1 MYADV
6 FFRYLGPFSNFY
18 VSESTNSNGFL
29 LAVSGNELSMNLE
42 GVTKSSFSVSVC
54 ECWKHF
60 IIGVQCSTSPPV
72 IIFYEDGAKKAST
85 SSTSS
90 QVVEDTPFTVFPVL
104 NFRNLGIWN
113 FTVNDEEAAK
123 IFAKG
128 IPYSFFFLSIH
139 AVY

>member
-1 MYADV
+1 MCSF
-6 FFRYLGPFSNFY
+6 FFRHLGPFSNFY

-29 LAVSGNELSMNLE
+29 LAINDNELSMNLE
-42 GVTKSSFSVSVC
+42 GVTKSLFSVSVC

-60 IIGVQCSTSPPV
+60 IIGVKCSTSPPV
-72 IIFYEDGAKKAST
+72 ITFYEDGSKKTST
-85 SSTSS
+85 SNFSS
-90 QVVEDTPFTVFPVL
+90 QAVEDTPFTVSPVI

-123 IFAKG
+123 IFTKG

-139 AVY
+139 TVY